1 MEEIIK
7 ENALEVTPAEN
18 KQVRDGGARDGGKK
32 FFDKKKTGDKRPRR
46 EDNDGFD
53 KVTVQVNRVTKVV
66 KGGKTM
72 RMSALVVVGDK
83 KGKIGLGS
91 GKAAE
96 HPMAIEKAT
105 SKARKSLITVNLLE
119 GTIPHEV
126 IGKFGTSKVL
136 LIPAP
141 EGTGVIAGG
150 SARSVLQLAG
160 IKNITCKSFGS
171 RNAVNNVKATI
182 EALKLLHSREQ
193 IAKKRGKKP
202 EEI

>member
-7 ENALEVTPAEN
+7 EEPVVATPVEN
-18 KQVRDGGARDGGKK
+18 KQTRDSGRK

-46 EDNDGFD
+46 EDNDGLD
-53 KVTVQVNRVTKVV
+53 KVTIQVNRVTKVV

-83 KGKIGLGS
+83 KGKVGLGS
-91 GKAAE
+91 GKATE

-105 SKARKSLITVNLLE
+105 AKARKNLISVNLLE

-150 SARSVLQLAG
+150 SARSVLQLVG
-160 IKNITCKSFGS
+160 ITNITCKSFGS
-171 RNAVNNVKATI
+171 RNAVNTVKATI

-193 IAKKRGKKP
+193 IARKRGKKP